1 MLNNIN
7 GLTIYGKHGKNSFY
21 RRLFNEINALF
32 YGKHVTPFTG
42 GYIYYP
48 PLMLIKGRQYRDRD
62 LHSFGIMCYYMD
74 GPQKGNNAGIR
85 NMPKVGEQIEKGGRR
100 LQPQQ
105 QKFLDNYIHK
115 DMTQTGAARAA
126 GYKSPNVRA
135 VQLLKN
141 PVVRERMEEMRT
153 ELESKY
159 GVTITK
165 SVRDM
170 QRLRDEA
177 WSEGNYSAAIKAEEL
192 RLKVTGLMVARSH
205 VTHENIETMSRDEIA
220 EQLQEI
226 MGRAKERMKDITPEQ
241 NMIEIEDGD
250 ITYDNG
256 EAVK

>member
-1 MLNNIN
+1 
-7 GLTIYGKHGKNSFY
+7 
-21 RRLFNEINALF
+21 
-32 YGKHVTPFTG
+32 
-42 GYIYYP
+42 
-48 PLMLIKGRQYRDRD
+48 
-62 LHSFGIMCYYMD
+62 
-74 GPQKGNNAGIR
+74 
-85 NMPKVGEQIEKGGRR
+85 MPKVGEQIEKGGRR

-115 DMTQTGAARAA
+115 DMTQTRAARAA

-141 PVVRERMEEMRT
+141 PVVRERMEEMRN

-177 WSEGNYSAAIKAEEL
+177 WEAGNFGAAIKAEEL

-205 VTHENIETMSRDEIA
+205 VTHENVESMSREEITQ
-220 EQLQEI
+220 QLQEI
-226 MGRAKERMKDITPEQ
+226 MGRAKDRMKDVTPEQ
-241 NMIEIEDGD
+241 NMIELDADD
-250 ITYDNG
+250 ITYDSG
-256 EAVK
+256 EAAE